1 MLRPIYKIKAFSMF
15 KLLLFRRMC
24 WYLLFCN
31 CFLAENIKQD
41 ELPPYSFLSRI
52 KKRKFFKQL
61 NQDYYQMN
69 QINGRKPRKK
79 IKIKEKN
86 NITFG
91 KWNISF
97 DIWLLLEFNKSKRIS
112 IDFKRFRKRKWF
124 ILWYFLPPFVNIK
137 IN

>member
-1 MLRPIYKIKAFSMF
+1 MENNEFLDQIEGNYTKEFLNSWRESYSYLEDSVVLK
-15 KLLLFRRMC
+15 KLDVQDLEILDELFV
-24 WYLLFCN
+24 
-31 CFLAENIKQD
+31 IKQD

-91 KWNISF
+91 K
-97 DIWLLLEFNKSKRIS
+97 
-112 IDFKRFRKRKWF
+112 
-124 ILWYFLPPFVNIK
+124 
-137 IN
+137 